1 MEKPSIRFGPLQI
14 AMTAINAA
22 LYAVIGLATSLG
34 IFAPPPI
41 GTVRFW
47 PVVIIPGVF
56 ATLFGPLV
64 GGIGAAIGIFISD
77 MFVHGNALLSVTVG
91 VTSNFIGFYLV
102 GYIAQKKL
110 DLRKLAP
117 VLVVGILIIA
127 IGIYSIMY
135 LPENFGFTGLSQTD
149 SALLFLG
156 TVGGS
161 YALILVAVALWPEW
175 KSYEVASVI
184 GLAVG
189 SAIIGIGLW
198 AFTQFFTIFGLS
210 KVPFYFSLLWF
221 VWTFTTEIPFLMIL
235 GPPILKA
242 CYRAMPAL
250 KPKEE

>member
-1 MEKPSIRFGPLQI
+1 MGKASRRFGALQI
-14 AMTAINAA
+14 AMTAVNAA
-22 LYAVIGLATSLG
+22 LYAAIGLATSLG

-47 PVVIIPGVF
+47 PVVIIPGIF

-64 GGIGAAIGIFISD
+64 GGIGAAIGIFVSD
-77 MFVHGNALLSVTVG
+77 MFVHGNALLSLSVG

-102 GYIAQKKL
+102 GYIANKKL
-110 DLRKLAP
+110 NLRNLAP
-117 VLVVGILIIA
+117 VLA
-127 IGIYSIMY
+127 IGALTIIIGVYSIMF

-149 SALLFLG
+149 SAVLFLG

-161 YALILVAVALWPEW
+161 YALILVAVALWREW

-242 CYRAMPAL
+242 VYRAFPSL
-250 KPKEE
+250 KPQHE